1 MLDTTSRAAL
11 QIASPAKGLFLG
23 EIRGDSLIP
32 FPTISATEQETL
44 RFVIESIDRFMSEKG
59 DDYRQFDVKGEQPA
73 EYLEELKSLGLFS
86 LIIPE
91 EFSGL
96 GLSNSGYARVLQ
108 QTSRY
113 DASTSLTIGAHSSIG
128 MKALLLFGTPEQ
140 KAKYLPRLAT
150 GELIAA
156 FCLTEAGSG
165 SDAASVKTHAVKS
178 PDGSWILNGEKIW
191 ITNGGTAGFFTVFA
205 KTEGDGGKMTG
216 FIVERD
222 WPGVS
227 TGPKEDKM
235 GIRASC
241 TTTVRFDNV
250 RVPPECVIG
259 EEGKGFKVAMAVL
272 NNGRTGLGGGC
283 VGAMKRLIELSV
295 AQATQRKQFGKSISE
310 FHLIKDKIASMT
322 ALCFA
327 SESIVSV
334 VGHLIDSGAEDFSVE
349 AAMSKVYVSESLWS
363 VADEALQ
370 IAGGNGFMREFPYE
384 RVVRDSRINRIFEGT
399 NEILRL
405 FIGLS
410 GIKDPGEALKDVA
423 RSLKGIFNDPIKGF
437 GVLSEYASKK
447 VGQFTPIGR
456 QRFVGVAEA
465 LSDDVLLFEQGVA
478 KLAQA
483 VEATLSRYG
492 KGIIEQQLATKRLA
506 DVATD
511 LFVSMCVMAR
521 VSSLINERG
530 LAACADE
537 LKIVKVLSNSAR
549 IRISNNLKALLKNAD
564 RDALALADSVISKG
578 GYSWD
583 VL

>member
-1 MLDTTSRAAL
+1 MSESSRPL
-11 QIASPAKGLFLG
+11 HSDSPAKGLFLG
-23 EIRGDSLIP
+23 QIRMEQLTP
-32 FPTISATEQETL
+32 FPKISATERETL
-44 RFVIESIDRFMSEKG
+44 ALVIESIDRFMANKG
-59 DDYRQFDVKGEQPA
+59 EDFRAYDVKGEQPV
-73 EYLEELKSLGLFS
+73 EYVEQLKELGLFS

-96 GLSNSGYARVLQ
+96 GLSNSGYSRVLQ

-128 MKALLLFGTPEQ
+128 LKALLLFGTQEQ
-140 KAKYLPRLAT
+140 KAQYLPRLAT

-165 SDAASVKTHAVKS
+165 SDAASVKTHAVKNA
-178 PDGSWILNGEKIW
+178 DGSWTLNGEKIW
-191 ITNGGTAGFFTVFA
+191 ITNGGTAGFYSVFA
-205 KTEGDGGKMTG
+205 KTEGAGGKMTG

-250 RVPPECVIG
+250 RVPAECVLG

-295 AQATQRKQFGKSISE
+295 EQATQRKQFGKSISE
-310 FHLIKDKIASMT
+310 FQLIKDKIALMT
-322 ALCFA
+322 MLCFA
-327 SESIVSV
+327 SESVVSV
-334 VGHLIDSGAEDFSVE
+334 VGHLIDSEVEDFSVE
-349 AAMSKVYVSESLWS
+349 AAMSKVFVSEALWT

-384 RVVRDSRINRIFEGT
+384 RVVRDCRINRIFEGT

-405 FIGLS
+405 FVGLS
-410 GIKDPGEALKDVA
+410 GVKEPGENLADVA
-423 RSLKGIFNDPIKGF
+423 RSVKGIFNDPIKGF
-437 GVLSEYASKK
+437 GILSEYASRK
-447 VGQFTPIGR
+447 VGQMTSIGR
-456 QRFVGVAEA
+456 SRCEGVSASLQAESLA
-465 LSDDVLLFEQGVA
+465 LEQGVA
-478 KLAQA
+478 KLAQS
-483 VEATLSRYG
+483 VEVILKRYR

-511 LFVSMCVMAR
+511 LFVGMCLVSR
-521 VSSLINERG
+521 ISSLISEKG
-530 LAACADE
+530 EGACSDE
-537 LKIVKVLSNSAR
+537 LHIARVFTQYSRAR
-549 IRISNNLKALLKNAD
+549 ISSNLRSLVRNAD
-564 RDALALADSVISKG
+564 SDAIALANSILSKG
-578 GYSWD
+578 GYGWD